1 MKRSLDL
8 SETSDY
14 PKDHFLYSPEN
25 KKVVCKMKDECAGV
39 AIKEVVCLRSK
50 MYSIKLEDGK
60 TVKKAKGTTKGT
72 TKAVTRAKTRA
83 WAHHTGSKGW
93 VRPA

>member
-60 TVKKAKGTTKGT
+60 TVKKAKGTTK
-72 TKAVTRAKTRA
+72 AVTRAKTRA